1 MCLMPWPVQQ
11 GRANGRAKHMAIKD
25 NSGKQD
31 PDWALGLKQL
41 YNSVLDEPLPD
52 AFKDLLSKL
61 DEKDPG

>member
-1 MCLMPWPVQQ
+1 MTRPMQQ
-11 GRANGRAKHMAIKD
+11 GRAIGLTRHMEIND

-61 DEKDPG
+61 DAKDPE

>member
-1 MCLMPWPVQQ
+1 MEI
-11 GRANGRAKHMAIKD
+11 ND

-61 DEKDPG
+61 DAKDPE

>member
-1 MCLMPWPVQQ
+1 MTWPVQQ
-11 GRANGRAKHMAIKD
+11 GRANGPARYMEMKD
-25 NSGKQD
+25 KLGKQD

-61 DEKDPG
+61 DEKDPA